1 MKRHVRHV
9 LKDENPTIWV
19 GKDGLTSQLI
29 SEIEK
34 QLQQNKM
41 VKVRILP
48 AALQGDN
55 AAQAIAAKAANK
67 LTRLWLRL
75 EVTCLFFSEN
85 VKQQNLQNQVKPTAK
100 FITTVIKVSL
110 FLRYLQNR
118 EKIRDLLSSERLCV
132 FYF

>member
-19 GKDGLTSQLI
+19 GKDSLTEQLV

-34 QLQQNKM
+34 QLQRNKM

-55 AAQAIAAKAANK
+55 TAQTIAAKAAEKTNSA
-67 LTRLWLRL
+67 LV
-75 EVTCLFFSEN
+75 EVRGHVFILFRKRKAEEP
-85 VKQQNLQNQVKPTAK
+85 KEEPLK
-100 FITTVIKVSL
+100 
-110 FLRYLQNR
+110 
-118 EKIRDLLSSERLCV
+118 
-132 FYF
+132 

>member
-1 MKRHVRHV
+1 LSKITTRMKRHVRHV

-29 SEIEK
+29 TEIEK

-55 AAQAIAAKAANK
+55 TAQSIATKAAEQTNAA
-67 LTRLWLRL
+67 LV
-75 EVTCLFFSEN
+75 EVRGHVFILFRKRKAVE
-85 VKQQNLQNQVKPTAK
+85 PA
-100 FITTVIKVSL
+100 
-110 FLRYLQNR
+110 
-118 EKIRDLLSSERLCV
+118 E
-132 FYF
+132 